1 MSDKANGR
9 GWGGAKVGI
18 YDDIVI
24 MMTLADEGEVIS
36 LAQMRGLLHAL
47 DLTVDEF
54 GGLLSGTPVPIVAV
68 FPAEQAEA
76 AKAMAALPG
85 LEIASEDDLTRSALM
100 RRARRWARLYE
111 ESASKMADVILD
123 AMTAP
128 RQR

>member
-9 GWGGAKVGI
+9 GWRGAKVGI

-24 MMTLADEGEVIS
+24 MMTLTDEGEAIS
-36 LAQMRGLLHAL
+36 LAQMRDLLHAL

-54 GGLLSGTPVPIVAV
+54 GGLLSGPPVPIVAV

-85 LEIASEDDLTRSALM
+85 LEIATEDDLTRSVLM
-100 RRARRWARLYE
+100 WRARRWACLYE
-111 ESASKMADVILD
+111 KSALKMAEIILD